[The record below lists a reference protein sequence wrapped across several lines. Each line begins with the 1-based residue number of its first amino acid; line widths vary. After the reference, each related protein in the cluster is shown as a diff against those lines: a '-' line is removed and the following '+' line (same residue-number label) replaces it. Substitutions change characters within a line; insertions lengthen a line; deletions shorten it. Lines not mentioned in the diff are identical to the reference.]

1 MIYSEDFIKWHHWGY
16 LAAAIICAQIENGS
30 LITIQPPNPTVGQNV
45 LLNVEYE
52 GKIIMMNWYKGSGT
66 SDSMLIVTINP
77 ETSALTTGKMFTG
90 REKVMNNGSLLISNL
105 RTSDAGDFTVQLS
118 IPGSFTSETAQLTV
132 NGYGRPPPPIIA
144 VSGGP
149 TQALPVSSYPYLNP
163 TTSESQPKAN
173 VNQVLIGAVVGSLT
187 AVFLAVTAVI
197 VYCKKYRKPSQ
208 APVEKP
214 SVDKV
219 SKPQYNEERRL
230 PSIPPRPYQNEGRS
244 NEEHPYED
252 LSYIYLSSSYHDLNG
267 PPKT

>member
-1 MIYSEDFIKWHHWGY
+1 MVYSEDFMKWCHWGY
-16 LAAAIICAQIENGS
+16 LVAAIICAQIENCS
-30 LITIQPPNPTVGQNV
+30 LIKIEPPNPTVGQNA

-52 GKIIMMNWYKGSGT
+52 GKILMINWYKGS
-66 SDSMLIVTINP
+66 SIIDSKLIVTLNP
-77 ETSALTTGKMFTG
+77 ETNDPTTGKMFTG
-90 REKVMNNGSLLISNL
+90 REKVMKNGSLLISNL
-105 RTSDAGDFTVQLS
+105 RTSDAGDFTVQLT

-132 NGYGRPPPPIIA
+132 NA

-149 TQALPVSSYPYLNP
+149 TQALPVSSYPPLNP
-163 TTSESQPKAN
+163 TTSESKPKAN
-173 VNQVLIGAVVGSLT
+173 VNQVLIGAVVGSIT
-187 AVFLAVTAVI
+187 AAFLVVTAVI

-219 SKPQYNEERRL
+219 SKPQYNENRRL
-230 PSIPPRPYQNEGRS
+230 PSTPARPYQNEGGS

-252 LSYIYLSSSYHDLNG
+252 LSYVYLSSSYHDLHG

>member
-132 NGYGRPPPPIIA
+132 NVGYGRPPPPIIA

-163 TTSESQPKAN
+163 TTSESQPK
-173 VNQVLIGAVVGSLT
+173 
-187 AVFLAVTAVI
+187 
-197 VYCKKYRKPSQ
+197 
-208 APVEKP
+208 
-214 SVDKV
+214 DKV